1 MSIFAFP
8 LFKFPFIL
16 FPAYSFFIIYL
27 KFNNE
32 NIVIYDTNAKSVMVH
47 LLNVSNT
54 VFSFFISTYSYLTML
69 CSFLLYKEKNQ
80 TYVYTYPFPLG
91 PTSHPTI
98 FFFFFLICF
107 LSPLVLHHQPLWV
120 FHAGSSTPSF
130 QMLEW
135 FSCECSPLLCLSSPH
150 RWCSPS
156 SILTLTTSK
165 RLSQTCLPL
174 TIKLPIWTST
184 WRSVMSNTYL
194 KLNMLHAKPLHST
207 CQDIPSSSII
217 SINATSLLSG
227 SLN

>member
-1 MSIFAFP
+1 MWA
-8 LFKFPFIL
+8 IL
-16 FPAYSFFIIYL
+16 FSHFLYQHTVTL
-27 KFNNE
+27 QCC
-32 NIVIYDTNAKSVMVH
+32 VH
-47 LLNVSNT
+47 FCCTRKKIRHMCTHTPSLLD
-54 VFSFFISTYSYLTML
+54 L
-69 CSFLLYKEKNQ
+69 
-80 TYVYTYPFPLG
+80 P
-91 PTSHPTI
+91 PTPPS

-107 LSPLVLHHQPLWV
+107 LSPLVLYHQPLWV

-156 SILTLTTSK
+156 SILTLTNSK